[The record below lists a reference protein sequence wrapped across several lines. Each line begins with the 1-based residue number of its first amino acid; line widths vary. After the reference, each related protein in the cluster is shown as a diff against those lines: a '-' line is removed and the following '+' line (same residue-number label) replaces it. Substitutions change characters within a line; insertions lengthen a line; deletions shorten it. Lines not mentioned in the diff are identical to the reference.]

1 MKKIL
6 IGLGLVFIVLIS
18 GCAGP
23 KQEQVPTKEQSTQN
37 EVSGTTVDIKGFVFD
52 PSTITVPSGTTV
64 TWTNRDSA
72 PHTITGDNFDSGS
85 ISQGSTFS
93 QTFKDVGTFDYV
105 CTLHPS
111 MKGKV
116 VVI

>member
-1 MKKIL
+1 MTFYIILHWDSTEIVKI
-6 IGLGLVFIVLIS
+6 
-18 GCAGP
+18 
-23 KQEQVPTKEQSTQN
+23 
-37 EVSGTTVDIKGFVFD
+37 
-52 PSTITVPSGTTV
+52 

-93 QTFKDVGTFDYV
+93 QTFKDAGTFDYV
-105 CTLHPS
+105 CTIHPS